1 MSNHASSRR
10 QPDSADRPEPAVP
23 AGVETTEVYET
34 EDGIVLYDAENPLAW
49 VQATHAVRLSDV
61 A

>member
-1 MSNHASSRR
+1 MSNHASPRR
-10 QPDSADRPEPAVP
+10 QPDSADRPEPTVP
-23 AGVETTEVYET
+23 DGVETTEVYTT

-49 VQATHAVRLSDV
+49 VQATHAVLLRDV